1 MEDVTMPDF
10 QNPKAKA
17 LQERAMALRDEATRA
32 TSQQATER
40 LLNEA
45 AKLEE
50 EADRVENGGR

>member
-1 MEDVTMPDF
+1 MPDF

-17 LQERAMALRDEATRA
+17 LEERAMALRDEATRA
-32 TSQQATER
+32 TSQQARER

-50 EADRVENGGR
+50 EADRVENGGM

>member
-1 MEDVTMPDF
+1 MPDF
-10 QNPKAKA
+10 QNRKAKA

-32 TSQQATER
+32 TSQQARER

-50 EADRVENGGR
+50 EADRVENGGM